1 MARLFSFLGA
11 QVKCF
16 CQDGQIAARQTR
28 APRRLR
34 RNHPQARQ
42 TAAAVTWRAQT
53 HSRRRSSGVAREER
67 PRRRSG
73 APATITWEPACAV
86 SPAPRREASEAAMR
100 ERRTS
105 RENDQ
110 RAKHS
115 GRPSREH
122 HPAPLC
128 RRHPDPPWGA
138 LPPSPTWP
146 RSVGPYAGFGGLRTQ
161 TRPGAAL
168 RLLQLGSPHAGLATQ
183 AGRPGVSAR
192 EGP

>member
-110 RAKHS
+110 RAEHS

-122 HPAPLC
+122 HSAPLEGTRILLGGPSHPLLPGPAVWGPTLASGGSGP
-128 RRHPDPPWGA
+128 RRGQEPPCVVSSWA
-138 LPPSPTWP
+138 LPTL
-146 RSVGPYAGFGGLRTQ
+146 GLPH
-161 TRPGAAL
+161 RPAA
-168 RLLQLGSPHAGLATQ
+168 Q
-183 AGRPGVSAR
+183 
-192 EGP
+192 E